1 MLHGELAKDYG
12 RNTKRIVIG
21 RQKVIQSNSMLV
33 PYLLTVFKM
42 ADEQRA
48 RDLDQLVN
56 IGLNIQNG
64 LQFFHRIDDLTVSNV
79 GLAAREGD
87 EDTLKQLLALGK
99 YFDFCAMRL
108 YCIMFLCEIWCSKD
122 RHG

>member
-33 PYLLTVFKM
+33 PYRLTVFKM
-42 ADEQRA
+42 ADERPDEQRA
-48 RDLDQLVN
+48 RDLHQLVN

-87 EDTLKQLLALGK
+87 EETLKQLLALGK
-99 YFDFCAMRL
+99 YFDFCAMQFVL
-108 YCIMFLCEIWCSKD
+108 YHVSM
-122 RHG
+122 